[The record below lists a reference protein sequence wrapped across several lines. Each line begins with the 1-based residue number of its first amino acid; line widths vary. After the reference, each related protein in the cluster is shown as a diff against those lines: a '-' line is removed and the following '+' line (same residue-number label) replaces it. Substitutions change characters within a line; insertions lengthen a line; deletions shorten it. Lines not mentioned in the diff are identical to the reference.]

1 MKISFERSSILQ
13 TFDTSVK
20 VTLMVNDLVGVVVPM
35 ALCPK
40 LKDKS

>member
-1 MKISFERSSILQ
+1 MKISFERSILQ
-13 TFDTSVK
+13 TFDISVQVK
-20 VTLMVNDLVGVVVPM
+20 TLMVKDLVGVVVPM

>member
-1 MKISFERSSILQ
+1 MKISFERSILQ
-13 TFDTSVK
+13 TFDISVK
-20 VTLMVNDLVGVVVPM
+20 VTLMVKDLVGVVVPI